1 MHILKAR
8 YIFSF
13 EKILG
18 GRSPGGILPVEFAK
32 GELEQI
38 NLSSTSNLI

>member
-18 GRSPGGILPVEFAK
+18 GRPGGILPVEFAK

-38 NLSSTSNLI
+38 NLSSNSNLI